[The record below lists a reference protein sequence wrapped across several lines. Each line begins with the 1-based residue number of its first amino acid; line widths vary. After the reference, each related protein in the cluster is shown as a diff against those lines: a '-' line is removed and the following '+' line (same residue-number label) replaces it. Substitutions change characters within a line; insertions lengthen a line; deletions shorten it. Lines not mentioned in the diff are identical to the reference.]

1 MASSANSLCV
11 SAGVVLPPT
20 NASIR
25 CHLIADASTL
35 EIMIMRVRL
44 FGWSLGVAGGVLGSI
59 LFQSSSALA
68 EPSPSVQVPAY
79 YVGAGFRG
87 GKGDATAAVIDSKI
101 KLTDLGHLTLSTRPA
116 LLMGGYDTEWRLPF
130 TVEGQKNAR
139 GFALFGGAGLA
150 YNMDDLGD
158 VDAMLTGG
166 LDKALNRR
174 LVVNLTINFIWQSAI
189 SDDDTEFLASLN
201 YGF

>member
-1 MASSANSLCV
+1 MSSTNPVRASAYD
-11 SAGVVLPPT
+11 ALPST
-20 NASIR
+20 HASIR
-25 CHLIADASTL
+25 CHVTADARTL
-35 EIMIMRVRL
+35 AIMIMRARFL
-44 FGWSLGVAGGVLGSI
+44 GWSLGVIGGVLGSI
-59 LFQSSSALA
+59 LCQSSSALA
-68 EPSPSVQVPAY
+68 EPAPSAQVPAY

-101 KLTDLGHLTLSTRPA
+101 KLTDLGELTLSTRPA

-189 SDDDTEFLASLN
+189 SDDDTEFLATLN

>member
-1 MASSANSLCV
+1 MNFPSSGWSRGV
-11 SAGVVLPPT
+11 MAGVL
-20 NASIR
+20 
-25 CHLIADASTL
+25 
-35 EIMIMRVRL
+35 
-44 FGWSLGVAGGVLGSI
+44 GGVLA
-59 LFQSSSALA
+59 QSTIVLA
-68 EPSPSVQVPAY
+68 EPAPLPEVPAY
-79 YVGAGFRG
+79 YVGVGFRG

-101 KLTDLGHLTLSTRPA
+101 KLTDVGERTLSTRPA

-130 TVEGQKNAR
+130 TIDGHKNSH
-139 GFALFGGAGLA
+139 GFALFGGVGLA
-150 YNMDDLGD
+150 YNMDDLGE

-174 LVVNLTINFIWQSAI
+174 LVVNLTINFIWQSDI